1 MISSC
6 RNDDGAI
13 VVPLPIGPSQK
24 SEQRY
29 YAWMTV
35 LPPLPTLY
43 FPHGAGP
50 CFFMDWPDDPQMWHR
65 TAAFLRHT
73 GQALQPRAILI
84 VSGHWQ
90 AGVFTTGATVAPE
103 LIYDYSG
110 FPPHTYQLRYPA
122 QGDAALAQRVRD
134 LLARSGLAAAHDEA
148 RGQDH
153 GVFVP
158 LKVMYPDARIPVV
171 QLSLKAGLD
180 ADEHLRAGQALQT
193 LRREGVLILGS
204 GLSFHNM
211 RGFTPTFYEASAQF
225 DDWLATMAASPAR
238 ERDALL
244 RNWQAAPHAHD
255 VHPYPDHLLPLM
267 VAAGA
272 AGADLGT
279 RVFQDTVMHVKVS
292 ALAFG
297 GWPRLPP
304 AT

>member
-1 MISSC
+1 M
-6 RNDDGAI
+6 NA
-13 VVPLPIGPSQK
+13 
-24 SEQRY
+24 
-29 YAWMTV
+29 

-50 CFFMDWPDDPQMWHR
+50 CFFMDWPGDPTMWHR
-65 TAAFLRHT
+65 IATFLRHT
-73 GQALQPRAILI
+73 GQALRPRAILI

-90 AGVFTTGATVAPE
+90 AEVFTTGTTAAPE

-122 QGDAALAQRVRD
+122 CGDAALAQRVRE
-134 LLARSGLAAAHDEA
+134 LLAQSGLTVAHDEA
-148 RGQDH
+148 RGWDH

-158 LKVMYPDARIPVV
+158 LKMMYPDARIPVV
-171 QLSLKAGLD
+171 QLSLKAGLG

-211 RGFTPTFYEASAQF
+211 RGFTPAFYEASAQF
-225 DDWLATMAASPAR
+225 DDWLDTMAASPAH
-238 ERDALL
+238 ERNALL
-244 RNWQAAPHAHD
+244 RNWQTAPHAHD

-267 VAAGA
+267 VVAGA
-272 AGADLGT
+272 AGADVGA
-279 RVFQDTVMHVKVS
+279 RVFQDTVLHVKVS

-297 GWPRLPP
+297 EWPPLQP
-304 AT
+304 AP